1 MAGVGAAG
9 KAFQGELAV
18 TLSTNQSGARHL
30 QKAFRMKSLPVSAM
44 LSAVSPASFSWMNF

>member
-18 TLSTNQSGARHL
+18 TLSTNQSGAQHL
-30 QKAFRMKSLPVSAM
+30 QKAFRLKSLPVLPCSQ
-44 LSAVSPASFSWMNF
+44 LSRQLLSLG